1 MNPILTPDEVNQLV
15 AALINSPLDTDRAR
29 PMFFQSVSISITGL
43 LQGGLPPML
52 QLRSDINTMNNVRRL
67 ANGEVPLQLY
77 LQNAATLLD
86 GTQQAEVIKSLLSE
100 VMGRTSGAPQL
111 DLIALPDVKE
121 VLVHQD
127 DTLSFA
133 FMKAGI
139 EVGSSVMKLRVPR
152 FENGQPRL
160 SGTERTYYLG
170 TGWLVTDSLLMTNHH
185 VVNARDDG
193 EPSAPDADLRL
204 QSANTLLICDFD
216 NGSLPEKP
224 PIKALQLEVA
234 NPILDYALLR
244 VPSFTDRTPLRRAT
258 NAAQKGEAVNI
269 VQHPGGRAKRYG
281 IRNNLVS
288 AATETD
294 VRYFTDTEGGSSGSP
309 VFNDNW
315 EVVGLHRGAK
325 FVTGVQFQGKPTA
338 WVNQGTPLAAILAHI
353 KANHPAL
360 ATELAL

>member
-1 MNPILTPDEVNQLV
+1 MNPILIPDEVNQLV
-15 AALINSPLDTDRAR
+15 AALMSSPLDTTMAR
-29 PMFFQSVSISITGL
+29 PLLFQSVSKSITGL

-52 QLRSDINTMNNVRRL
+52 QLRSDIGTMNNVRRL
-67 ANGEVPLQLY
+67 SNGEVPLQLY
-77 LQNAATLLD
+77 LQNAAMLLE

-100 VMGRTSGAPQL
+100 VTSRTSGAPQL
-111 DLIALPDVKE
+111 DVTTLPDLKE
-121 VLVHQD
+121 ALVHQD
-127 DTLSFA
+127 DTLPAA

-139 EVGSSVMKLRVPR
+139 EVGPSVMKLRVPR

-160 SGTERTYYLG
+160 SGTDRTYYLG
-170 TGWLVTDSLLMTNHH
+170 TGWLITDSLLMTNHH

-193 EPSAPDADLRL
+193 EPSASEADLRL

-216 NGSLPEKP
+216 NSSLPEKP
-224 PIKALQLEVA
+224 PIIALQLEVA
-234 NPILDYALLR
+234 NPALDYALLR
-244 VPSFTDRTPLRRAT
+244 VPPFTDRAHLRRAT
-258 NAAQKGEAVNI
+258 TAAQKGEAVNI

-288 AATETD
+288 ATTEID
-294 VRYFTDTEGGSSGSP
+294 IRYFTDTEAGSSGSP

-338 WVNQGTPLAAILAHI
+338 WVNQGTPLAAILAHV
-353 KANHPAL
+353 KANHHAL